1 MARRNN
7 IASGDQPTKP
17 TKPDRPRGENAQ
29 GYSPIRYGAKGK
41 RFGYA
46 KVGQARNQPGGPTN
60 DPNGPQSPVPPAGA
74 DLSYLSDKQQAAVEK
89 WLGDTY
95 DPSKPLNIQLF
106 KARWQAADQEGRRA
120 LAKRISGEYLE
131 GGPTAK
137 TLSGFHSE
145 YLQSLAYENTL
156 KATELNQRI
165 SDYSQ
170 QFGGYATSQEEADKN
185 IAYWTEFA
193 NSAEGQAHI
202 AGTDYGTDV
211 QGWIAAQAANLN
223 EGVANYNKQSDY
235 WSRVQQTAAALG
247 QDVPGFKPPGWEST
261 LDAIKAGL
269 GGVPQPGGQ
278 TYNLYPGV
286 AADLAGIAPI
296 SSGQI
301 ALNRRNAGL
310 MPANRDA
317 TNTGQAQPT
326 SGASLYPVTTP
337 ALGNSHPSITG
348 FDYNDMISEVF

>member
-7 IASGDQPTKP
+7 IAPGDQPTKP

-74 DLSYLSDKQQAAVEK
+74 DLSYLSDKQQAAVQK
-89 WLGDTY
+89 WLGNEY
-95 DPSKPLNIQLF
+95 DPTKALNVQLF
-106 KARWQAADQEGRRA
+106 QARWQAADQEGRRA

-156 KATELNQRI
+156 KGMDLERRMN
-165 SDYSQ
+165 DYSQ
-170 QFGGYATSQEEADKN
+170 QFGGYATSREEADKA

-193 NSAEGQAHI
+193 NSAAGQAHI
-202 AGTDYGTDV
+202 AGTDYGTDI
-211 QGWIAAQAANLN
+211 QGWIDTQRGHME
-223 EGVANYNKQSDY
+223 EGVANYLKQSEY
-235 WSRVQQTAAALG
+235 WSKVQQTAAALG
-247 QDVPGFKPPGWEST
+247 QDVPGFKPPGWAST
-261 LDAIKAGL
+261 LESIHNRTGA
-269 GGVPQPGGQ
+269 VPQPGGL
-278 TYNLYPGV
+278 TYQLYPGV
-286 AADLAGIAPI
+286 AEDLAGIAPI
-296 SSGQI
+296 STSEI
-301 ALNRRNAGL
+301 LRNQDRAERGSQQS
-310 MPANRDA
+310 
-317 TNTGQAQPT
+317 TPT
-326 SGASLYPVTTP
+326 SAPTTGASLYPVTTP
-337 ALGNSHPSITG
+337 TLGNSHPSITG